1 MSNEKGGLIKK
12 KKPAIMQPAVPVK
25 KSDMDFG
32 YSAPA
37 EASVEASLETPVEV
51 PTEAVQEVVAEAD
64 KVEKPKRKRTPK
76 KEVKVIKPAVSR
88 QKLGVGK
95 ANSIK
100 SLKVP
105 GIIHTELNLLGSFM
119 DENKTYIILQNLIDS
134 YVKNELTNRQQR
146 QFTFMVDAF
155 SKEKE

>member
-12 KKPAIMQPAVPVK
+12 KKPTIMQPAVPVK

-32 YSAPA
+32 YSAPT
-37 EASVEASLETPVEV
+37 EAPVETPVETPV
-51 PTEAVQEVVAEAD
+51 EAPTEAVQPVAAEAE

-76 KEVKVIKPAVSR
+76 KEVKIIEPAVPR

-95 ANSIK
+95 ANSTK

-105 GIIHTELNLLGSFM
+105 SVIHTELSLLGSFM
-119 DENKTYIILQNLIDS
+119 DENKTYIILQSLIDS
-134 YVKNELTNRQQR
+134 YVKNELTDRQQR

-155 SKEKE
+155 SEEKE

>member
-12 KKPAIMQPAVPVK
+12 KKPTIMQPAVPVK

-32 YSAPA
+32 YSATT
-37 EASVEASLETPVEV
+37 EAPMETPIEV
-51 PTEAVQEVVAEAD
+51 PKEAVQPFAAEAE

-76 KEVKVIKPAVSR
+76 KEVKIIEPAVPR

-95 ANSIK
+95 ANSTK

-105 GIIHTELNLLGSFM
+105 SVIHTELSLLGSFM
-119 DENKTYIILQNLIDS
+119 DENKTYIILQSLIDS
-134 YVKNELTNRQQR
+134 YVKNELTDRQQR

-155 SKEKE
+155 SEEKE